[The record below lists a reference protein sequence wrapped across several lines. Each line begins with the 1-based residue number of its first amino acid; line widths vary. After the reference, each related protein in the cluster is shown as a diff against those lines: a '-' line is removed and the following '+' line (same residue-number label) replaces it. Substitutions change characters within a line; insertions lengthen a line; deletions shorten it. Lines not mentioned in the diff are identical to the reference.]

1 MTEQKHQESRP
12 VNRICYVTNQQGDL
26 LRVVSDEPI
35 RFFVVT
41 DDLDEDRVY
50 ELTPGFSP
58 LFFGSDSV
66 SNCLRDDLIGHY
78 FDCLGEANDD
88 SG

>member
-1 MTEQKHQESRP
+1 MTERKHQGSRP
-12 VNRICYVTNQQGDL
+12 MNRICYVTNQQGDL

-35 RFFVVT
+35 RFFLVT

-50 ELTPGFSP
+50 ELTPGFSA

-66 SNCLRDDLIGHY
+66 TECLRDDPIGHY
-78 FDCLGEANDD
+78 FDGLVEASND